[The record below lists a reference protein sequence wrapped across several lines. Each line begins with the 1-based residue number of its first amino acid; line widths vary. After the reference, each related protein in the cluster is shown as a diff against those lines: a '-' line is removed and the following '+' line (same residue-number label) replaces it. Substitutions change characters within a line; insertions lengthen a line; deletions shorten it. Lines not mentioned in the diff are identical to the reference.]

1 MSWESSEG
9 EERVS
14 CRKQAETRTN
24 QVIKQQQE
32 TIGKLQE
39 DVQFLTQHY
48 DPSVIPTDGFTVS
61 ARYRLIAEATE
72 KEREGEWIFLQ
83 VCSENACWSKW
94 VTGNALQSAVSDV
107 ELPEEL
113 THALQMAR
121 VESASRKEDSSEQLT
136 SLQNE
141 LEVYRKRTKTA
152 TLLLQGR
159 CMEATEKAKTLETAL
174 EEAEKCVHTMENT
187 LKESQLQNEEEIR
200 LLDQQLKEKETMLAE
215 KESALKSVQ
224 HDLEEARRQCDA
236 EEMKRGEV
244 EKELQAIQEKETVLR
259 EDVQVKDTAIQQLE
273 KAVALW
279 QTKAETAVQTTVS
292 SPVEPKETVETPV
305 QAQRVSEP
313 LTSLQMPEAVRLSG
327 EPNQD
332 RRLESGF
339 GEWE

>member
-39 DVQFLTQHY
+39 DVQCLTQHY
-48 DPSVIPTDGFTVS
+48 DPCVIPTDGFTVS

-159 CMEATEKAKTLETAL
+159 CMEAT
-174 EEAEKCVHTMENT
+174 
-187 LKESQLQNEEEIR
+187 
-200 LLDQQLKEKETMLAE
+200 
-215 KESALKSVQ
+215 
-224 HDLEEARRQCDA
+224 
-236 EEMKRGEV
+236 
-244 EKELQAIQEKETVLR
+244 
-259 EDVQVKDTAIQQLE
+259 
-273 KAVALW
+273 
-279 QTKAETAVQTTVS
+279 
-292 SPVEPKETVETPV
+292 
-305 QAQRVSEP
+305 
-313 LTSLQMPEAVRLSG
+313 
-327 EPNQD
+327 
-332 RRLESGF
+332 
-339 GEWE
+339 